1 MCPQEPIVNVDLQY
15 PSKSETCIHYLHPEP
30 RSSFSHILDENP
42 ARRVERPC
50 HPTQAMCGLAVATE
64 ALERSSLSLLFS
76 VKRNVR
82 VVDGHVCQSRSK
94 KVLIDLHIR

>member
-1 MCPQEPIVNVDLQY
+1 M
-15 PSKSETCIHYLHPEP
+15 HPEL

-64 ALERSSLSLLFS
+64 ALERSSLSLLFT
-76 VKRNVR
+76 VKRT
-82 VVDGHVCQSRSK
+82 SEW
-94 KVLIDLHIR
+94 LIDTVCVSLLQTRF